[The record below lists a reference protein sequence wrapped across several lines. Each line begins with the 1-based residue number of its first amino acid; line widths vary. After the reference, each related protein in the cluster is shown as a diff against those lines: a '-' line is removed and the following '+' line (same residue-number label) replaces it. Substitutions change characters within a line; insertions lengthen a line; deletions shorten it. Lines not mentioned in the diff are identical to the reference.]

1 MKKIF
6 AIDPGPTQSA
16 WVKLVDGAVYDCAIV
31 PNREVYKAID
41 QSTYDYTFAIEQIR
55 GYGMAVGS
63 EVFETCEWCG
73 RFDRQIEVAHG
84 TPALFIPRK
93 EVKLHLCGT
102 TKAKDPNVR
111 QALIDLLGPQGT
123 KKAPGPT
130 YGVKSHVWAALGVAV
145 TARHQLTQPQISI
158 AA

>member
-1 MKKIF
+1 MKIF

-16 WVKLVDGAVYDCAIV
+16 WVKLKDGIVYDCAIC
-31 PNREVYKAID
+31 PNHEVYAEIILA
-41 QSTYDYTFAIEQIR
+41 TGYTFAIEQIR
-55 GYGMAVGS
+55 GYGMVVGA

-73 RFDRQIEVAHG
+73 RFDRQIELSHG
-84 TPALFIPRK
+84 APALFIPRR

-102 TKAKDPNVR
+102 SKAKDPNVR
-111 QALIDLLGPQGT
+111 QALIDLLGPQGV

-130 YGVKSHVWAALGVAV
+130 YGVKSHMWAALGVAV
-145 TARHQLTQPQISI
+145 TAQHRLLSEV